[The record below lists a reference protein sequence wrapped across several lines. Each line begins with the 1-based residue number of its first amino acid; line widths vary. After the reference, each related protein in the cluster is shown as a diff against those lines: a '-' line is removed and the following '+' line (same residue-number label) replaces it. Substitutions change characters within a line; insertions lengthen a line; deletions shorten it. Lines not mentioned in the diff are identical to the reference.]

1 MSYFKQT
8 IDGDIGTLEFD
19 TPDSS
24 VNILSSAA
32 LTELEQQLD
41 EIAGRSDIKV
51 LLITSAK
58 KSIFIAGA
66 DIKEIESITDPQ
78 VASEK
83 CNRGK
88 QVFDKLE
95 KLPQITVA
103 VINGACLGGGYELS
117 LACTYRVAGFAGCVK
132 IGLPEV
138 RLGILPGFGGC
149 VRLPKLIG
157 IGNALSVILPGK
169 VLDANRALTLGMVDR
184 LFYDPILIE
193 QAKTFGRAVLS
204 KKEKVHRRRKTLITK
219 LLEGNPVGRSILF
232 SQARK
237 SVMKSTA
244 GHYPA
249 PLVALDTIKSLVG
262 KSQAEAFR
270 LESEGFGKL
279 GASEISKNLI
289 HVFYLDE
296 QYKKKR
302 WNDAEPTLTHVKKAG
317 VVGAGVMG
325 GGIAQLL
332 AKNNV
337 ICRIKDLNNQALA
350 LALKTAR
357 DVYKYLL
364 KTRRMKKG
372 QVEAQ
377 MSLISPTTTY
387 DGFKNADV
395 VIEAVVERMDIKK
408 QVFKELDEVVQPSAC
423 LFTNTSS
430 LSVTQMAQC
439 TSRQDRVCGFH
450 FFNPVHRMPLLE
462 IIATE
467 KTSEQTIA
475 TAVAF
480 ARQLGKMVIVV
491 KDKEGFIVN
500 RILLPYMNEAAYLFQ
515 EGVDTKHLDDI
526 VKRFGMPMGPM
537 ELADEVGIDV
547 GYHVAHILEG
557 EYGNRMR
564 IAEILKTVYEAGMLG
579 KKSGEGFY
587 IHSGK
592 HKTVS
597 SNVQNMRGNTV
608 FTLDDNVTLKR
619 LLYIMINEASR
630 CLEEGVVESAS
641 TIDVGM
647 IYGTG
652 FPPFRGGLLRYADSV
667 GVKHIVSDLKNFQ
680 DRFDQHRFEPS
691 QLLLSMAK
699 TNDTFYPS

>member
-24 VNILSSAA
+24 VNILSSVA
-32 LTELEQQLD
+32 LTELEQHLD
-41 EIAGRSDIKV
+41 EIAGRSDIKI
-51 LLITSAK
+51 LLITSGK

-78 VASEK
+78 EASEK
-83 CNRGK
+83 CTRGK

-117 LACTYRVAGFAGCVK
+117 LACNYRVAGFAGCVK

-149 VRLPKLIG
+149 VRLPELIG
-157 IGNALSVILPGK
+157 IGKALSVILPGK
-169 VLDANRALTLGMVDR
+169 VLDANRALKLGMVDR
-184 LFYDPILIE
+184 LFYDPILVN
-193 QAKTFGRAVLS
+193 QAKAFARAVLS
-204 KKEKVHRRRKTLITK
+204 KKEKVQRQRKTLVDR
-219 LLEGNPVGRSILF
+219 LLEGNPVGRSVLF

-237 SVMKSTA
+237 NVLKLTF

-249 PLVALDTIKSLVG
+249 PLVALETIKNLVG
-262 KSQAEAFR
+262 KSREEAFR

-296 QYKKKR
+296 QYKKKK

-337 ICRIKDLNNQALA
+337 ICRIKDIHNQALA

-357 DVYKYLL
+357 DVYAYLL

-377 MSLISPTTTY
+377 MTLISPTTTY
-387 DGFKNADV
+387 DGFRNADV
-395 VIEAVVERMDIKK
+395 VIEAVVERMDVKK
-408 QVFKELDEVVQPSAC
+408 QVFKELDDVAQPSAC
-423 LFTNTSS
+423 LLTNTSS
-430 LSVTQMAQC
+430 LSVTEMAQC
-439 TSRQDRVCGFH
+439 TNRPDKVCGFH

-462 IIATE
+462 IIATK
-467 KTSEQTIA
+467 KTSEETIA
-475 TAVAF
+475 TAVTF

-515 EGVDTKHLDDI
+515 EGIDTKRLDDI

-547 GYHVAHILEG
+547 GYHVAQILEG
-557 EYGNRMR
+557 AYGNRMR

-587 IHSGK
+587 THTGK
-592 HKTVS
+592 HKKVS
-597 SNVQNMRGNTV
+597 RNVQKMRGNTV
-608 FTLDDNVTLKR
+608 FTLDDDVTLKR
-619 LLYIMINEASR
+619 LVYIMINEASR
-630 CLEEGVVESAS
+630 CLEESVVESAS

-667 GVKHIVSDLKNFQ
+667 GAKHIVADLKEFQ

-691 QLLLSMAK
+691 QLLLSMAE
-699 TNDTFYPS
+699 TNGTFYPS

>member
-1 MSYFKQT
+1 
-8 IDGDIGTLEFD
+8 
-19 TPDSS
+19 
-24 VNILSSAA
+24 
-32 LTELEQQLD
+32 
-41 EIAGRSDIKV
+41 
-51 LLITSAK
+51 
-58 KSIFIAGA
+58 
-66 DIKEIESITDPQ
+66 
-78 VASEK
+78 
-83 CNRGK
+83 
-88 QVFDKLE
+88 
-95 KLPQITVA
+95 
-103 VINGACLGGGYELS
+103 
-117 LACTYRVAGFAGCVK
+117 
-132 IGLPEV
+132 
-138 RLGILPGFGGC
+138 
-149 VRLPKLIG
+149 
-157 IGNALSVILPGK
+157 
-169 VLDANRALTLGMVDR
+169 
-184 LFYDPILIE
+184 
-193 QAKTFGRAVLS
+193 
-204 KKEKVHRRRKTLITK
+204 
-219 LLEGNPVGRSILF
+219 
-232 SQARK
+232 
-237 SVMKSTA
+237 
-244 GHYPA
+244 
-249 PLVALDTIKSLVG
+249 
-262 KSQAEAFR
+262 
-270 LESEGFGKL
+270 
-279 GASEISKNLI
+279 
-289 HVFYLDE
+289 VFYLDE
-296 QYKKKR
+296 RYKKKK
-302 WNDAEPTLTHVKKAG
+302 WTEAEPTLTHVKKAG

-332 AKNNV
+332 AKNNI

-372 QVEAQ
+372 QVDAQ

-408 QVFKELDEVVQPSAC
+408 QVFKELDGVVQPTAC

-430 LSVTQMAQC
+430 LSVTQMAEC
-439 TSRQDRVCGFH
+439 TNRQDKVCGFH

-526 VKRFGMPMGPM
+526 VKQFGMPMGPM

-557 EYGNRMR
+557 AYGNRMR

-608 FTLDDNVTLKR
+608 FTLDDNVILKR

-667 GVKHIVSDLKNFQ
+667 GVKRIVADLKEFQ
-680 DRFDQHRFEPS
+680 ARFDQHRFEPS
-691 QLLLSMAK
+691 QLLLSMADE
-699 TNDTFYPS
+699 NGTFYPS

>member
-1 MSYFKQT
+1 MSYFKRI
-8 IDGDIGTLEFD
+8 IDGDVGTLEFD

-24 VNILSSAA
+24 VNILSGAA
-32 LTELEQQLD
+32 LTELEQHLN
-41 EIAGRSDIKV
+41 EIAVRSDIKV

-66 DIKEIESITDPQ
+66 DIKEIDSITDPQ
-78 VASEK
+78 EASEK

-95 KLPQITVA
+95 KLPQTTVA

-117 LACTYRVAGFAGCVK
+117 LACNYRVAGFAGCVK

-149 VRLPKLIG
+149 VRLPELIG
-157 IGNALSVILPGK
+157 IANALSVILPGK
-169 VLDANRALTLGMVDR
+169 VLDANRALKLGMVDR
-184 LFYDPILIE
+184 LFYDPILAD
-193 QAKTFGRAVLS
+193 QAKTFARAVLS
-204 KKEKVHRRRKTLITK
+204 KKETVQRQRKPFVTR
-219 LLEGNPVGRSILF
+219 LLEGNAVGRSILF
-232 SQARK
+232 RQARK
-237 SVMKSTA
+237 NVLKST
-244 GHYPA
+244 GGNYPA
-249 PLVALDTIKSLVG
+249 PLVAMDTVKNIVG
-262 KSQAEAFR
+262 TSREEAFQ

-296 QYKKKR
+296 RYKKKT
-302 WNDAEPTLTHVKKAG
+302 WSDAEPTVNHVKKVG

-332 AKNNV
+332 AKNNI
-337 ICRIKDLNNQALA
+337 ICRIKDLNNQALSI
-350 LALKTAR
+350 ALKTAR

-372 QVEAQ
+372 QVDAQ

-395 VIEAVVERMDIKK
+395 IIEAVVERMTVKK
-408 QVFKELDEVVQPSAC
+408 QVFKELDELVQPSTC

-430 LSVTQMAQC
+430 LSVTEMAQF
-439 TSRQDRVCGFH
+439 TNRPDKVCGFH

-467 KTSEQTIA
+467 KTSEETLA

-500 RILLPYMNEAAYLFQ
+500 RILLPYMNEAAYLFE
-515 EGVDTKHLDDI
+515 EGIDPKRLDDV
-526 VKRFGMPMGPM
+526 VKRFGLPMGPM

-547 GYHVAHILEG
+547 GYHVAQILETAYG
-557 EYGNRMR
+557 ERMCV
-564 IAEILKTVYEAGMLG
+564 ADILKAVHKAGMLG
-579 KKSGEGFY
+579 RKSGEGFY
-587 IHSGK
+587 VHTGK
-592 HKTVS
+592 RKTVNS
-597 SNVQNMRGNTV
+597 RVLNMRGNAT
-608 FTLDDNVTLKR
+608 FTLDNDTTLKR
-619 LLYIMINEASR
+619 LIYIMINEASR
-630 CLEEGVVESAS
+630 CIEEGVVESAS

-667 GVKHIVSDLKNFQ
+667 GAKHIVADLKEFQ
-680 DRFDQHRFEPS
+680 DRFDPHRFEPS
-691 QLLLSMAK
+691 QLLLKMAD

>member
-1 MSYFKQT
+1 M
-8 IDGDIGTLEFD
+8 E
-19 TPDSS
+19 
-24 VNILSSAA
+24 
-32 LTELEQQLD
+32 
-41 EIAGRSDIKV
+41 
-51 LLITSAK
+51 
-58 KSIFIAGA
+58 
-66 DIKEIESITDPQ
+66 
-78 VASEK
+78 
-83 CNRGK
+83 
-88 QVFDKLE
+88 
-95 KLPQITVA
+95 
-103 VINGACLGGGYELS
+103 LGGVTT
-117 LACTYRVAGFAGCVK
+117 LACDYRVAGFAGYVK

-149 VRLPKLIG
+149 VRLPELIG
-157 IGNALSVILPGK
+157 IANALTLILPGK
-169 VLDANRALTLGMVDR
+169 ILDPTRALKLGVVDR
-184 LFYDPILIE
+184 LFYDPVLSD
-193 QAKTFGRAVLS
+193 QAKTFAQKILS
-204 KKEKVHRRRKTLITK
+204 KKEIVHRQRKPLISK
-219 LLEGNPVGRSILF
+219 LLEDNPVGRSILF
-232 SQARK
+232 HKARK
-237 SVMKSTA
+237 NILKSTS

-249 PLVALDTIKSLVG
+249 VGCLETIKSLVG
-262 KSQAEAFR
+262 KSREDAFR
-270 LESEGFGKL
+270 LESKGFGKL

-296 QYKKKR
+296 RYKKKK
-302 WNDAEPTLTHVKKAG
+302 WTDATPTLTHVEKTG

-337 ICRIKDLNNQALA
+337 VCRIKDLNNHALA

-372 QVEAQ
+372 QVDAQ

-387 DGFKNADV
+387 DGFQNTDV
-395 VIEAVVERMDIKK
+395 VIEAVVERMDVKK

-430 LSVTQMAQC
+430 LSVTEMAQC
-439 TSRQDRVCGFH
+439 TNRPDKVCGFH

-462 IIATE
+462 IITTE
-467 KTSEQTIA
+467 VTSEDTLA

-500 RILLPYMNEAAYLFQ
+500 RILLPYLNEAAYLFQ
-515 EGVDTKHLDDI
+515 EGIDTKRLDD
-526 VKRFGMPMGPM
+526 VVRRFGMPMGPM

-547 GYHVAHILEG
+547 GYHVAQILQAAYG
-557 EYGNRMR
+557 ERMHV
-564 IAEILKTVYEAGMLG
+564 AEILKTVYEAGTLG

-587 IHSGK
+587 IYSGK
-592 HKTVS
+592 RKKVS
-597 SNVQNMRGNTV
+597 SNARDMCADAT
-608 FTLDDNVTLKR
+608 FTLDDDITLKR
-619 LLYIMINEASR
+619 LIYVMINEASR
-630 CLEEGVVESAS
+630 CLEESVVESAS

-667 GVKHIVSDLKNFQ
+667 GAKQIVADLKEFQ
-680 DRFDQHRFEPS
+680 VRFDQHRFEPS
-691 QLLLSMAK
+691 QLLLNMAN
-699 TNDTFYPS
+699 TNGTFYPS

>member
-1 MSYFKQT
+1 
-8 IDGDIGTLEFD
+8 
-19 TPDSS
+19 
-24 VNILSSAA
+24 
-32 LTELEQQLD
+32 
-41 EIAGRSDIKV
+41 
-51 LLITSAK
+51 
-58 KSIFIAGA
+58 
-66 DIKEIESITDPQ
+66 
-78 VASEK
+78 
-83 CNRGK
+83 
-88 QVFDKLE
+88 
-95 KLPQITVA
+95 
-103 VINGACLGGGYELS
+103 
-117 LACTYRVAGFAGCVK
+117 
-132 IGLPEV
+132 
-138 RLGILPGFGGC
+138 
-149 VRLPKLIG
+149 
-157 IGNALSVILPGK
+157 
-169 VLDANRALTLGMVDR
+169 
-184 LFYDPILIE
+184 
-193 QAKTFGRAVLS
+193 
-204 KKEKVHRRRKTLITK
+204 
-219 LLEGNPVGRSILF
+219 
-232 SQARK
+232 
-237 SVMKSTA
+237 
-244 GHYPA
+244 
-249 PLVALDTIKSLVG
+249 
-262 KSQAEAFR
+262 
-270 LESEGFGKL
+270 
-279 GASEISKNLI
+279 
-289 HVFYLDE
+289 
-296 QYKKKR
+296 
-302 WNDAEPTLTHVKKAG
+302 
-317 VVGAGVMG
+317 
-325 GGIAQLL
+325 
-332 AKNNV
+332 
-337 ICRIKDLNNQALA
+337 
-350 LALKTAR
+350 
-357 DVYKYLL
+357 
-364 KTRRMKKG
+364 
-372 QVEAQ
+372 
-377 MSLISPTTTY
+377 
-387 DGFKNADV
+387 
-395 VIEAVVERMDIKK
+395 
-408 QVFKELDEVVQPSAC
+408 
-423 LFTNTSS
+423 
-430 LSVTQMAQC
+430 MAQC

-515 EGVDTKHLDDI
+515 EGVDTEHLDDI

-557 EYGNRMR
+557 AYGNRMR

-587 IHSGK
+587 DHSGK

-630 CLEEGVVESAS
+630 CLEEGIVESAS

>member
-78 VASEK
+78 EASEK

-184 LFYDPILIE
+184 LFYDPILVE

-219 LLEGNPVGRSILF
+219 LLEGNPVGRIILF

-262 KSQAEAFR
+262 KSQAEALR

-296 QYKKKR
+296 QYKKKK

-557 EYGNRMR
+557 EYGKRMR

-587 IHSGK
+587 IHAGK

-691 QLLLSMAK
+691 QLLLSMAE

>member
-1 MSYFKQT
+1 MSFFKRI
-8 IDGDIGTLEFD
+8 IDGEVETLEFD

-24 VNILSSAA
+24 VNILSGAA

-41 EIAGRSDIKV
+41 EIAARSDIKV
-51 LLITSAK
+51 LLFTSAK

-66 DIKEIESITDPQ
+66 DIKEIDSITNPQ
-78 VASEK
+78 EASEK

-117 LACTYRVAGFAGCVK
+117 LACNYRVAGFAGCVK

-149 VRLPKLIG
+149 VRLPELIG

-169 VLDANRALTLGMVDR
+169 VLDANRALKLGMVDR
-184 LFYDPILIE
+184 LFYDPILVD
-193 QAKTFGRAVLS
+193 QAKTFARDILS
-204 KKEKVHRRRKTLITK
+204 KKAKVHRRRKTFVTR
-219 LLEGNPVGRSILF
+219 LLEGNSVGRSILF

-237 SVMKSTA
+237 NVLKSTA

-249 PLVALDTIKSLVG
+249 PLVALDTIKNIVG
-262 KSQAEAFR
+262 TSREEGFQ

-296 QYKKKR
+296 RYKKKK
-302 WNDAEPTLTHVKKAG
+302 WTEVEPTLTHVKKAG

-332 AKNNV
+332 AKNNI

-350 LALKTAR
+350 LAMKTAR
-357 DVYKYLL
+357 GVYTYFL

-372 QVEAQ
+372 QVDAQ

-387 DGFKNADV
+387 DGFQNADV
-395 VIEAVVERMDIKK
+395 VIEAVVERMDVKK
-408 QVFKELDEVVQPSAC
+408 QVFKELDELVQPGAC

-430 LSVTQMAQC
+430 LSVTEMAQC
-439 TSRQDRVCGFH
+439 TNRPDRVCGFH

-467 KTSEQTIA
+467 KTSEETLA

-480 ARQLGKMVIVV
+480 ARQLGKMVIVA

-515 EGVDTKHLDDI
+515 EGIDTKRLDDI
-526 VKRFGMPMGPM
+526 IRRFGMPMGPM

-547 GYHVAHILEG
+547 GYHVAHILESTYG
-557 EYGNRMR
+557 ERMR
-564 IAEILKTVYEAGMLG
+564 IAEILKMVYEAGTLG

-587 IHSGK
+587 LYSGK
-592 HKTVS
+592 QKKVS
-597 SNVQNMRGNTV
+597 KNVRKMCANAT
-608 FTLDDNVTLKR
+608 FTLDDDTSLKR
-619 LLYIMINEASR
+619 LIYIMINEASR

-647 IYGTG
+647 VYGTG

-667 GVKHIVSDLKNFQ
+667 GVKHIVADLKEFQ
-680 DRFDQHRFEPS
+680 ARFDQYRFEPS
-691 QLLLSMAK
+691 QLLLSMADA
-699 TNDTFYPS
+699 NGTFYPS

>member
-8 IDGDIGTLEFD
+8 IDGEVGTLEFD

-24 VNILSSAA
+24 VNILSGAA
-32 LTELEQQLD
+32 LTELEQELN
-41 EIAGRSDIKV
+41 EIAARSDIKV

-66 DIKEIESITDPQ
+66 DIKEIDSITDPQ
-78 VASEK
+78 EASEK

-88 QVFDKLE
+88 QVFNKLE

-117 LACTYRVAGFAGCVK
+117 LACNYRVAGFAGCVK

-149 VRLPKLIG
+149 VRLPELIG

-169 VLDANRALTLGMVDR
+169 VLDANRALKLGMVDR
-184 LFYDPILIE
+184 LFYDPILVD
-193 QAKTFGRAVLS
+193 QAKTFARAILS
-204 KKEKVHRRRKTLITK
+204 KKEKVHRRQKTFVAR

-237 SVMKSTA
+237 NVLKSTA

-249 PLVALDTIKSLVG
+249 PLVALDTIRNIVG
-262 KSQAEAFR
+262 TSREEAFR
-270 LESEGFGKL
+270 LESKGFGKL

-296 QYKKKR
+296 RYKKKK
-302 WNDAEPTLTHVKKAG
+302 WTEAEPTLTHVKKAG

-332 AKNNV
+332 AKNNI

-372 QVEAQ
+372 QVDAQ

-408 QVFKELDEVVQPSAC
+408 QVFKELDGVVQPTAC

-430 LSVTQMAQC
+430 LSVTQMAEC
-439 TSRQDRVCGFH
+439 TNRQDKVCGFH

-515 EGVDTKHLDDI
+515 EGVDTEHLDDI

-557 EYGNRMR
+557 AYGKRMR

-587 IHSGK
+587 IHAGK

-608 FTLDDNVTLKR
+608 FTLDDDVTLKR
-619 LLYIMINEASR
+619 LVYIMINEASR
-630 CLEEGVVESAS
+630 CLEEGIVESAS

-691 QLLLSMAK
+691 QLLLSMAE
-699 TNDTFYPS
+699 TIDTFYPS

>member
-32 LTELEQQLD
+32 LTELEQQLV
-41 EIAGRSDIKV
+41 EFGARSDIKV
-51 LLITSAK
+51 LLITSGK

-66 DIKEIESITDPQ
+66 DIKEIDSISEPQ
-78 VASEK
+78 EASEK
-83 CNRGK
+83 CDRGK

-95 KLPQITVA
+95 KLPQTTVA

-117 LACTYRVAGFAGCVK
+117 LACDYRVAGFAGCVK
-132 IGLPEV
+132 IGLPEI

-149 VRLPKLIG
+149 VRLPELIG

-184 LFYDPILIE
+184 LFYDPILVD
-193 QAKTFGRAVLS
+193 QAKTLGRAVLS
-204 KKEKVHRRRKTLITK
+204 KKEKVHRRRKTLINR

-237 SVMKSTA
+237 NVMKSTA

-262 KSQAEAFR
+262 KSRAEAFR

-289 HVFYLDE
+289 HVFYLNE
-296 QYKKKR
+296 QYKKKK

-337 ICRIKDLNNQALA
+337 VCRIKDLNNQAIA

-387 DGFKNADV
+387 DGFQNADV
-395 VIEAVVERMDIKK
+395 VIEAVVERMGIKK

-430 LSVTQMAQC
+430 LSVTEMAQC
-439 TSRQDRVCGFH
+439 TNRPDRVCGFH

-462 IIATE
+462 IISTE
-467 KTSEQTIA
+467 KTSEDTLA

-500 RILLPYMNEAAYLFQ
+500 RILLPYLNEAAYLFQ
-515 EGVDTKHLDDI
+515 EGIDTKRLDD
-526 VKRFGMPMGPM
+526 VVRQFGIPMGPM

-547 GYHVAHILEG
+547 GYHVAQILECAYG
-557 EYGNRMR
+557 ERMHV
-564 IAEILKTVYEAGMLG
+564 AEILKEVYEAGTLG

-587 IHSGK
+587 IYTGRQKKVSNNVRK
-592 HKTVS
+592 MCKKTA
-597 SNVQNMRGNTV
+597 
-608 FTLDDNVTLKR
+608 FTLNDDITLKR
-619 LLYIMINEASR
+619 LIYVMINEASR
-630 CLEEGVVESAS
+630 CLEEGVVDSAS

-667 GVKHIVSDLKNFQ
+667 GAKHIVADLKEFQ
-680 DRFDQHRFEPS
+680 ARFDQHRFEPS
-691 QLLLSMAK
+691 QLLLSMAN
-699 TNDTFYPS
+699 TNGTFYPS

>member
-1 MSYFKQT
+1 MSFFKRI
-8 IDGDIGTLEFD
+8 IDGEVETLEFD

-24 VNILSSAA
+24 VNILSGAA

-41 EIAGRSDIKV
+41 EIAARSDIKV
-51 LLITSAK
+51 LLFTSAK

-66 DIKEIESITDPQ
+66 DIKEIDSITNPQ
-78 VASEK
+78 EASEK

-117 LACTYRVAGFAGCVK
+117 LACNYRVAGFAGCVK

-149 VRLPKLIG
+149 VRLPELIG

-169 VLDANRALTLGMVDR
+169 VLDANRAFKLGMVDR
-184 LFYDPILIE
+184 LFYDPILVD
-193 QAKTFGRAVLS
+193 QAKTFARDILS
-204 KKEKVHRRRKTLITK
+204 KKEKVQRRRKTFVTR
-219 LLEGNPVGRSILF
+219 LLEGNSVGRSILF

-237 SVMKSTA
+237 NVLKSTA

-249 PLVALDTIKSLVG
+249 PLVALDTIKNIVG
-262 KSQAEAFR
+262 ASREEGFQ
-270 LESEGFGKL
+270 LESEWFGKL

-289 HVFYLDE
+289 HVFHLDE
-296 QYKKKR
+296 RYKKKK
-302 WNDAEPTLTHVKKAG
+302 WTEVEPTLTHVKKAG

-332 AKNNV
+332 AKNNI
-337 ICRIKDLNNQALA
+337 ICRIKDLNNQALT
-350 LALKTAR
+350 LAMKTAR
-357 DVYKYLL
+357 GVYTYLL

-372 QVEAQ
+372 QVDAQ

-387 DGFKNADV
+387 DGFQNADV
-395 VIEAVVERMDIKK
+395 VIEAVVERMDVKK
-408 QVFKELDEVVQPSAC
+408 QVFKELDELVQPSAC

-430 LSVTQMAQC
+430 LSVTEMAQC
-439 TSRQDRVCGFH
+439 TNRPESVCGFH

-467 KTSEQTIA
+467 KTSEETLA

-480 ARQLGKMVIVV
+480 ARQLGKMVIVA

-515 EGVDTKHLDDI
+515 EGIDTKRLDDI
-526 VKRFGMPMGPM
+526 IRRFGMPMGPM

-547 GYHVAHILEG
+547 GYHVAHILEATYG
-557 EYGNRMR
+557 ERMR
-564 IAEILKTVYEAGMLG
+564 IAEILKMVYEAGTLG

-587 IHSGK
+587 LYSGK
-592 HKTVS
+592 QKKVS
-597 SNVQNMRGNTV
+597 NNVRKMYANAT
-608 FTLDDNVTLKR
+608 FTLDDDTALKR
-619 LLYIMINEASR
+619 LIYIMINEASR

-647 IYGTG
+647 VYGTG

-667 GVKHIVSDLKNFQ
+667 GVKHIVADLKEFQ
-680 DRFDQHRFEPS
+680 ARFDQYRFEPS
-691 QLLLSMAK
+691 QLLLSMADA
-699 TNDTFYPS
+699 NGTFYPS

>member
-24 VNILSSAA
+24 VNILSSVA
-32 LTELEQQLD
+32 LTELEQHLD
-41 EIAGRSDIKV
+41 EIAGRSDIKI
-51 LLITSAK
+51 LLITSGK

-78 VASEK
+78 EAREK
-83 CNRGK
+83 CTRGK

-95 KLPQITVA
+95 ELPQMTVA

-117 LACTYRVAGFAGCVK
+117 LACNYRVAGFAGCVK

-149 VRLPKLIG
+149 VRLPELIG
-157 IGNALSVILPGK
+157 IGKALSVILPGK
-169 VLDANRALTLGMVDR
+169 VLDANRALKLGMVDR
-184 LFYDPILIE
+184 LFYDPILVN
-193 QAKTFGRAVLS
+193 QAKKFARAVLS
-204 KKEKVHRRRKTLITK
+204 KKEKVHRQRKTLVDR
-219 LLEGNPVGRSILF
+219 LLEGNPIGRSVLF

-237 SVMKSTA
+237 NVLKLTF

-249 PLVALDTIKSLVG
+249 PLVALETIKNLVG
-262 KSQAEAFR
+262 KSREEAFR

-279 GASEISKNLI
+279 GASEISKNPI

-296 QYKKKR
+296 QYKKKK

-337 ICRIKDLNNQALA
+337 ICRIKDIHNQALA

-357 DVYKYLL
+357 DVYAYLL

-377 MSLISPTTTY
+377 MTLISPTTTY
-387 DGFKNADV
+387 DGFRNADV
-395 VIEAVVERMDIKK
+395 VIEAVVERMDVKK
-408 QVFKELDEVVQPSAC
+408 QVFKELDDVAQPSAC
-423 LFTNTSS
+423 LLTNTSS
-430 LSVTQMAQC
+430 LSVTEMAQC
-439 TSRQDRVCGFH
+439 TNRPDKVCGFH

-462 IIATE
+462 IIATN
-467 KTSEQTIA
+467 KTSEETIA
-475 TAVAF
+475 TAVTF

-515 EGVDTKHLDDI
+515 EGIDTKRLDDI

-537 ELADEVGIDV
+537 ELADEVGLDV
-547 GYHVAHILEG
+547 GYHVAQILEG
-557 EYGNRMR
+557 AYGKRMH
-564 IAEILKTVYEAGMLG
+564 IAAILKTAYEAGMLG

-587 IHSGK
+587 THTGK
-592 HKTVS
+592 HKKVS

-608 FTLDDNVTLKR
+608 FTLDDDVTLKR
-619 LLYIMINEASR
+619 LVYIMINEASR
-630 CLEEGVVESAS
+630 CLEESVVESAS

-667 GVKHIVSDLKNFQ
+667 GAKHIVADLKEFQ

-691 QLLLSMAK
+691 QLLLSMAE
-699 TNDTFYPS
+699 TNGTFYPS

>member
-1 MSYFKQT
+1 MSYFKRT
-8 IDGDIGTLEFD
+8 IDGEVGTLEFD

-24 VNILSSAA
+24 VNILCSAA
-32 LTELEQQLD
+32 VTELDQHLD
-41 EIAGRSDIKV
+41 EIANCADIKV
-51 LLITSAK
+51 LLFTSAK

-66 DIKEIESITDPQ
+66 DIKEIDSITNPQ
-78 VASEK
+78 EAIEK

-88 QVFDKLE
+88 EVLNKLE
-95 KLPQITVA
+95 SLPQITVA

-117 LACTYRVAGFAGCVK
+117 LACDYRVAGFAGHVK

-149 VRLPKLIG
+149 IRLPELIG
-157 IGNALSVILPGK
+157 IANALTLILPGK
-169 VLDANRALTLGMVDR
+169 ILDSTRALKLGLVDR
-184 LFYDPILIE
+184 LFYDPILTD
-193 QAKTFGRAVLS
+193 QAKTFARKTLS
-204 KKEKVHRRRKTLITK
+204 KKETVHRRRKPFMSK
-219 LLEGNPVGRSILF
+219 LLEENPVGRSILF
-232 SQARK
+232 HKARK
-237 SVMKSTA
+237 NILKSTS

-262 KSQAEAFR
+262 KSREEAFR

-296 QYKKKR
+296 HYKKKQ
-302 WNDAEPTLTHVKKAG
+302 WTDVKPAASQIKKVG
-317 VVGAGVMG
+317 VIGAGVMG

-332 AKNNV
+332 AKNNI
-337 ICRIKDLNNQALA
+337 ICRIKDLNNKALA

-357 DVYKYLL
+357 NVYNYLL
-364 KTRRMKKG
+364 KTGRLKKG

-387 DGFKNADV
+387 QGFKNTDV
-395 VIEAVVERMDIKK
+395 VIEAVVERLDIKK
-408 QVFKELDEVVQPSAC
+408 QVFKELDEIVQPDAC

-430 LSVTQMAQC
+430 LSVTEMAKS
-439 TSRQDRVCGFH
+439 TNRPDKVCGFH

-462 IIATE
+462 IITTD
-467 KTSEQTIA
+467 KTSQETLA
-475 TAVAF
+475 TAVTF

-491 KDKEGFIVN
+491 KDKEGFVVN

-515 EGVDTKHLDDI
+515 EGIDTKRLDQI
-526 VKRFGMPMGPM
+526 VKKFGIPMGPL

-547 GYHVAHILEG
+547 GYHVAQILEAT
-557 EYGNRMR
+557 YGKRMCV
-564 IAEILKTVYEAGMLG
+564 ADILKKTYAAGTLG

-587 IHSGK
+587 AYRGK
-592 HKTVS
+592 QKKVS
-597 SNVQNMRGNTV
+597 SKPRSMCGPAT
-608 FTLDDNVTLKR
+608 FTIDDNTTIKR
-619 LLYIMINEASR
+619 LIYVMINEASR

-667 GVKHIVSDLKNFQ
+667 GVKRIVADLQKFQ
-680 DRFDQHRFEPS
+680 TRFDQYRFEPS
-691 QLLLSMAK
+691 GLLRSMAE
-699 TNDTFYPS
+699 TGESFYPP

>member
-24 VNILSSAA
+24 VNILSSVA
-32 LTELEQQLD
+32 LTELEQHLD
-41 EIAGRSDIKV
+41 EIAGRSDIKI
-51 LLITSAK
+51 LLITSGK

-78 VASEK
+78 EASEK
-83 CNRGK
+83 CTRGK

-95 KLPQITVA
+95 ELPQMTVA

-117 LACTYRVAGFAGCVK
+117 LACNYRVAGFAGCVK

-149 VRLPKLIG
+149 VRLPELIG
-157 IGNALSVILPGK
+157 IGKALSVILPGK
-169 VLDANRALTLGMVDR
+169 VLDANRALKLGMVDR
-184 LFYDPILIE
+184 LFYDPILVN
-193 QAKTFGRAVLS
+193 QAKKFARAVLS
-204 KKEKVHRRRKTLITK
+204 KKEKVHRQRKTLVDR
-219 LLEGNPVGRSILF
+219 LLEGNPIGRSVLF

-237 SVMKSTA
+237 NVLKLTF

-249 PLVALDTIKSLVG
+249 PLVALETIKNLVG
-262 KSQAEAFR
+262 KSREEAFR

-296 QYKKKR
+296 QYKKKK

-337 ICRIKDLNNQALA
+337 VCRIKDLHNQALA

-357 DVYKYLL
+357 DVYAYLL

-377 MSLISPTTTY
+377 MTLISPTTTY
-387 DGFKNADV
+387 DGFRNADV
-395 VIEAVVERMDIKK
+395 VIEAVVERMDVKK
-408 QVFKELDEVVQPSAC
+408 QVFKELDDVAQPSAC

-430 LSVTQMAQC
+430 LSVTEMAEC
-439 TSRQDRVCGFH
+439 TNRPHKVCGFH

-462 IIATE
+462 IIATK
-467 KTSEQTIA
+467 KTSEETIA
-475 TAVAF
+475 TAVTF

-515 EGVDTKHLDDI
+515 EGIDTKRLDDI

-547 GYHVAHILEG
+547 GYHVAQILEG
-557 EYGNRMR
+557 AYGNRMR

-587 IHSGK
+587 THTGK
-592 HKTVS
+592 HKKVS
-597 SNVQNMRGNTV
+597 RNVQKMRGNTV
-608 FTLDDNVTLKR
+608 FTLDDDVTLKR
-619 LLYIMINEASR
+619 LVYIMINEASR
-630 CLEEGVVESAS
+630 CLEESVVESAS

-667 GVKHIVSDLKNFQ
+667 GAKHIVADLKEFQ

-691 QLLLSMAK
+691 QLLLSMAE
-699 TNDTFYPS
+699 TNGTFYPS

>member
-8 IDGDIGTLEFD
+8 IDGDVGTLEFD

-78 VASEK
+78 EASEK

-95 KLPQITVA
+95 QLPQITVA

-117 LACTYRVAGFAGCVK
+117 LACDYRVAGFAGCIK

-149 VRLPKLIG
+149 VRLPELIG
-157 IGNALSVILPGK
+157 IANALSVILPGK

-184 LFYDPILIE
+184 LFYDPILVD

-204 KKEKVHRRRKTLITK
+204 KKEKVHRRRKTLINR

-237 SVMKSTA
+237 NVLKLTA

-249 PLVALDTIKSLVG
+249 PLVALDTIKSIVG
-262 KSQAEAFR
+262 KSRDEAFR

-296 QYKKKR
+296 RYRKKK
-302 WNDAEPTLTHVKKAG
+302 WNDAEPTLTHVKKVG

-337 ICRIKDLNNQALA
+337 VCRIKDLNNQALA

-387 DGFKNADV
+387 DGFRNADV
-395 VIEAVVERMDIKK
+395 VIEAVVERMDVKK
-408 QVFKELDEVVQPSAC
+408 QVFKELDDVVQPSAC

-430 LSVTQMAQC
+430 LSVTEMAQC
-439 TSRQDRVCGFH
+439 TSRPDRVCGFH

-462 IIATE
+462 IIASE
-467 KTSEQTIA
+467 KTSEETIA

-500 RILLPYMNEAAYLFQ
+500 RILLPYMNEAAYLFH
-515 EGVDTKHLDDI
+515 EGIDTKRLDDI
-526 VKRFGMPMGPM
+526 AKRFGMPMGPM

-557 EYGNRMR
+557 AYGKRMHV
-564 IAEILKTVYEAGMLG
+564 AEILKAMHEARTLG

-587 IHSGK
+587 IYTGK
-592 HKTVS
+592 RKKVS
-597 SNVQNMRGNTV
+597 NKVRNMCGNAT
-608 FTLDDNVTLKR
+608 FTLDDDITTKR
-619 LLYIMINEASR
+619 LIYVMINEASR

-652 FPPFRGGLLRYADSV
+652 FPPFRGGLLRYADAV
-667 GVKHIVSDLKNFQ
+667 GVNHIVEDLKKFQ

-691 QLLLSMAK
+691 QLLLSMAA
-699 TNDTFYPS
+699 TNGSFYPS

>member
-78 VASEK
+78 EASEK

-95 KLPQITVA
+95 KLPQITIA

-117 LACTYRVAGFAGCVK
+117 LACNYRVAGFAGCVK

-184 LFYDPILIE
+184 LFYDPILVD
-193 QAKTFGRAVLS
+193 QAKTLGQAVLS
-204 KKEKVHRRRKTLITK
+204 KKEKMHRRRKTLINR

-232 SQARK
+232 NQARK
-237 SVMKSTA
+237 NVMKSTA

-262 KSQAEAFR
+262 KSRAEAFR

-289 HVFYLDE
+289 HVFYLNE
-296 QYKKKR
+296 QYKKKK

-337 ICRIKDLNNQALA
+337 VCRIKDLNNQALA

-387 DGFKNADV
+387 NGFRNADV
-395 VIEAVVERMDIKK
+395 VIEAVVERMDVKK

-430 LSVTQMAQC
+430 LSVTEMAQC
-439 TSRQDRVCGFH
+439 TSRPDRVCGFH

-515 EGVDTKHLDDI
+515 EGIDTKHLDDI
-526 VKRFGMPMGPM
+526 AKRFGMPMGPM

-547 GYHVAHILEG
+547 GYHVAQILEG
-557 EYGNRMR
+557 AYGNRMR
-564 IAEILKTVYEAGMLG
+564 IAEILKTVYEARTLG

-587 IHSGK
+587 IYTGK
-592 HKTVS
+592 RKKVS
-597 SNVQNMRGNTV
+597 NKVRNMCGNAT
-608 FTLDDNVTLKR
+608 FTLDDDITTKR
-619 LLYIMINEASR
+619 LIYVMINEASR

-667 GVKHIVSDLKNFQ
+667 GVKHIVADLKNFQ

-691 QLLLSMAK
+691 QLLLSMAE